1 MKLATEREKHIVDGS
16 RRVIRLFH
24 MANRAF
30 SGGGGGGSSV
40 STRALPPRART
51 ALVTR
56 PGTCAD
62 AGLDRNV

>member
-16 RRVIRLFH
+16 RRVIRLFL

-30 SGGGGGGSSV
+30 SGGGGGSSV